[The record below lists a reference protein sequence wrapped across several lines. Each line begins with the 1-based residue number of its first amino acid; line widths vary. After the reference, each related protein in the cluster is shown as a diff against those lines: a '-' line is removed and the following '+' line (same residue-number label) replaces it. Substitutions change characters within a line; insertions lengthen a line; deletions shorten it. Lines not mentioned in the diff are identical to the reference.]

1 MLVTYIN
8 RKEDIYYL
16 HKGKT
21 KTGKPKYFFSK
32 KRNGDLVEKIPDGYE
47 IYENPNAQV
56 F

>member
-1 MLVTYIN
+1 MPATYIN

-32 KRNGDLVEKIPDGYE
+32 KRNGNLVENGIKKYADFKFFI
-47 IYENPNAQV
+47 
-56 F
+56 